1 MDYVNRLQESR
12 AAAEALLNQIKKTE
26 SPSREEL
33 RVLVDRYA
41 KTRFMT
47 EDLTETEDIAAL
59 AAESIA
65 RIYKIPQEKLL
76 ETDKPSGCTYATSV
90 ADKKILLIL
99 SISKALGVRLKP
111 EKSTKIRTLTQLS
124 DELYEALK
132 EKA

>member
-1 MDYVNRLQESR
+1 MNRLQESR